1 MFERIVI
8 WLVAELNGLN
18 PPGTLLQVAIRL
30 VRVANTVMLNG
41 WQNAYNPWVK
51 KSTRTDFD

>member
-1 MFERIVI
+1 MFEKVVI

-18 PPGTLLQVAIRL
+18 PHGTLLQVAIRL

-41 WQNAYNPWVK
+41 WQNAYNP
-51 KSTRTDFD
+51 